1 MKKDIDILGRALSRR
16 EMLRRAAGGLAG
28 GLLVGLAVPLF
39 ASATLFA
46 APADTSK
53 FLTVFYSRSGNTQSM
68 AGFIQKVVGGD
79 LVRIE
84 TLHPYPEEYR
94 ATTRQAREEL
104 DSGFKP
110 PITTKIANLASYD
123 VIFVGSPCWWSTIA
137 PPVITFLTENDLA
150 GKTVVPFMTHKGS
163 GLGRTQSHVESLCP
177 NSRVLKGLAI
187 WGDDVGSSKDDVM
200 AWLRDIGMVS

>member
-1 MKKDIDILGRALSRR
+1 MKKDLDHMERPLSRR
-16 EMLRRAAGGLAG
+16 EMLRRTAGGLAG
-28 GLLVGLAVPLF
+28 GMLAGLAAPMF
-39 ASATLFA
+39 ASWTVFA
-46 APADTSK
+46 AQDDTRK
-53 FLTVFYSRSGNTQSM
+53 FLTVYYSRSGNTQIM
-68 AGFIQKVVGGD
+68 AGFIQKAVGGD

-84 TLHPYPEEYR
+84 TVHPYPEEYR

-110 PITTKIANLASYD
+110 PITTKIGNLASYD
-123 VIFVGSPCWWSTIA
+123 VVFIGSPCWWATIA

-177 NSRVLKGLAI
+177 NSKVLNGLAI
-187 WGDDVGSSKDDVM
+187 WGEDISSSQDEV
-200 AWLRDIGMVS
+200 AEWLRGVGLTA

>member
-1 MKKDIDILGRALSRR
+1 MKKNIDILGRPLSRR

-28 GLLVGLAVPLF
+28 GLLAGLAVPLF
-39 ASATLFA
+39 ASGTLFA
-46 APADTSK
+46 APAETRK
-53 FLTVFYSRSGNTQSM
+53 FLTVFYSRSGNTQAM
-68 AGFIQKVVGGD
+68 AGFIQDAVGGD

-84 TLHPYPEEYR
+84 TVHPYPEEHR

-123 VIFVGSPCWWSTIA
+123 VVFVGSPCWWATIA

-177 NSRVLKGLAI
+177 NSKVLKGLAI
-187 WGDDVGSSKDDVM
+187 WGDDIGSSKNDVTG
-200 AWLRDIGMVS
+200 WLREIGMAS

>member
-1 MKKDIDILGRALSRR
+1 MKKDIDILERPLSRR
-16 EMLRRAAGGLAG
+16 EMLRRTAGGLAG
-28 GLLVGLAVPLF
+28 GMLAGLAAPLF
-39 ASATLFA
+39 ASGTLFA
-46 APADTSK
+46 ASGDTRT
-53 FLTVFYSRSGNTQSM
+53 FLTVFYSRSGNTQVM
-68 AGFIQKVVGGD
+68 AGFIEEAVGGD

-84 TLHPYPEEYR
+84 TVHPYPEEYR

-123 VIFVGSPCWWSTIA
+123 VVFIGSPCWWATIA

-177 NSRVLKGLAI
+177 NSKVLKGFAI
-187 WGDDVGSSKDDVM
+187 WGDNVGSSKDDVR
-200 AWLRDIGMVS
+200 AWLRGVGMSS

>member
-1 MKKDIDILGRALSRR
+1 MASFIH
-16 EMLRRAAGGLAG
+16 AAA
-28 GLLVGLAVPLF
+28 
-39 ASATLFA
+39 
-46 APADTSK
+46 
-53 FLTVFYSRSGNTQSM
+53 
-68 AGFIQKVVGGD
+68 GGD

-123 VIFVGSPCWWSTIA
+123 VVFVGSPCWWATIA
-137 PPVITFLTENDLA
+137 PPVITFLAENDLA

-163 GLGRTQSHVESLCP
+163 GLGRTQAHVESLCP
-177 NSRVLKGLAI
+177 KSKVLKGLAI

-200 AWLRDIGMVS
+200 AWLRTMGLVS